1 MRKRKKK
8 KEKEKKRIQKN
19 KTIKL
24 YKILI
29 TLLINCIFNINI
41 I

>member
-8 KEKEKKRIQKN
+8 KVKEKKRIQKN

-24 YKILI
+24 YKINNNF
-29 TLLINCIFNINI
+29 IN
-41 I
+41 